1 MSQEIRYQIDKVKN
15 YKKPLNENFETN
27 NNINKFF
34 INKIAK
40 LIGEHE
46 TGVLDVDVSDIKYDE
61 DGNIFYYNNTIRVIF
76 EDTSFYGFKLDK
88 YNQHDANADKNKML
102 NYLEKNNKIL
112 DLYLLKINKIKKTI
126 TQIKNVVSFVDS
138 LNLENNENIKKIGY
152 SIWKNQLLIT
162 IYKEV

>member
-15 YKKPLNENFETN
+15 YKNPLNENFETN

-46 TGVLDVDVSDIKYDE
+46 TGVLDVDVSNIKYDE
-61 DGNIFYYNNTIRVIF
+61 DGNIFNYNNTIRAIF
-76 EDTSFYGFKLDK
+76 ENASFYGFNLEK

-102 NYLEKNNKIL
+102 NHLEKSNKIL
-112 DLYLLKINKIKKTI
+112 DLYLLKINKIKTII

-138 LNLENNENIKKIGY
+138 LNLESNKNIKKIGY